1 MQPVSEP
8 EIIAFLHHVAVHH
21 PELRGL
27 AGLPPEYVAELVVE
41 FRCPFGQPRGQFLL

>member
-27 AGLPPEYVAELVVE
+27 AGLPPEYVAELIDKWI
-41 FRCPFGQPRGQFLL
+41 FRNVRVR